1 MGNFFSPIHILYIVV
16 FLIIAPIF
24 LTFLYKRLRKM
35 LLEKVVYKD
44 NPELEQKR
52 KRREL
57 LEVKI
62 ILFCFLAYVEGFAI
76 CALIFGD

>member
-1 MGNFFSPIHILYIVV
+1 MENFFSPIHILYIVV

-62 ILFCFLAYVEGFAI
+62 IYIGFLVYWIGFCTYG
-76 CALIFGD
+76 LIFNW

>member
-62 ILFCFLAYVEGFAI
+62 ILFCFLAYVEGFAM